1 MDRCL
6 MHGRVLEGSLL
17 DGWVKN
23 GRVLGEWKGVEW
35 MGVEWLDG
43 SVLVDRVLWLVVVC
57 STVAI
62 GVGDEPIAM
71 VLLLKFANAVRGG
84 VLVDFFFLSTVAPE
98 YAGTGAE
105 FSLPYEMYTGVPGW
119 EHEE

>member
-1 MDRCL
+1 M
-6 MHGRVLEGSLL
+6 
-17 DGWVKN
+17 KN

-57 STVAI
+57 SMVAI
-62 GVGDEPIAM
+62 GVSDEPIAM

-84 VLVDFFFLSTVAPE
+84 VLVDFFFEHCSPRVRGYRSRVFLAVRNVHRSTRM
-98 YAGTGAE
+98 GT
-105 FSLPYEMYTGVPGW
+105 
-119 EHEE
+119 